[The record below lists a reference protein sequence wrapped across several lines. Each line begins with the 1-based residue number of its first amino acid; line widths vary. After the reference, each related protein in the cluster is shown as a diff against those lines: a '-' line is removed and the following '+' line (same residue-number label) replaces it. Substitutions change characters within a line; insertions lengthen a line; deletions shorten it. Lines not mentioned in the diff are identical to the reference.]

1 MEDSPVSMNIDLSE
15 TLKQGIA
22 RHQAGDLSAAKEAYD
37 RILKAAPGHAD
48 ALHLSGLIA
57 HQQGD
62 NEVATALISKAISM
76 DGNVALYHA
85 NLGRV
90 LKASGNDVAAI
101 DAFKLAIQIEPETA
115 ALHADLASAFL
126 GAGEADAAR
135 SRANLALE
143 LDPGSA
149 EANVNLGLALQE
161 LYGPA
166 HSDAV
171 SAFRRAISLS
181 PHIPGAFLGLGVA
194 LHEAGDRVGAKQ
206 AYTQAISLNPGFIEA
221 HCNLGNLARDELDFA
236 TAVLHYRSALE
247 LEPAQSVV
255 WGNLAVALQESGQLD
270 AALQAYD
277 KAIGIEPDN
286 PEIRRNRGMALLAK
300 GHFVEG
306 WRDYEFRWQ
315 TKRFRSIRRE
325 WPVHEWDG
333 GDLTGKRIL
342 VHAEQGLGDTLMFCR
357 YLPMLQK
364 LGAQVV
370 FECADILHPII
381 ATLQKDLKIITPG
394 TAVSNVDCHAA
405 LLSLPGLMGTTVESI
420 PADVPYLHAPAW
432 RMEKWQRI
440 VKSWPKGLKIGIAW
454 RGSPDHARDEI
465 RSPGLQPFMKLTED
479 AGVTLVSLQKQGGA
493 EELATIEGAGKIIDP
508 TSQIHD
514 FADTAVLMANL
525 DAVVS
530 CDSAPLHLAGAL
542 GIPTSAV
549 LPHVSEWR
557 WGQGGETTPWYPEMA
572 LVRQRTPGNW
582 ASVFSEITAELKR

>member
-1 MEDSPVSMNIDLSE
+1 MNIDLSE

-22 RHQAGDLSAAKEAYD
+22 RHQAGDLSAAKKAYD
-37 RILKAAPGHAD
+37 RILEAAPGHAD

-62 NEVATALISKAISM
+62 NEVASALIGKAISM
-76 DGNVALYHA
+76 DGNIALYHA

-101 DAFKLAIQIEPETA
+101 GAFKQAIQIEPDTA
-115 ALHADLASAFL
+115 ALHADLASALL

-143 LDPGSA
+143 LDPESA

-181 PHIPGAFLGLGVA
+181 PDIPGAYLGLGVA
-194 LHEAGDRVGAKQ
+194 LHEDGDRIGAKQ
-206 AYTQAISLNPGFIEA
+206 AYTQAISLNPGFVEA

-236 TAVLHYRSALE
+236 TAVLHYRTALE
-247 LEPAQSVV
+247 VDSGQSTV
-255 WGNLAVALQESGQLD
+255 WGNLAVALQETGQLD

-277 KAIGIEPDN
+277 KAIGIAPDH
-286 PEIRRNRGMALLAK
+286 PEVRRNRGMALLAK

-315 TKRFRSIRRE
+315 TKRFRNIRRE
-325 WPVHEWDG
+325 WPVPEWDG

-357 YLPMLQK
+357 FLPMLQK

-381 ATLQKDLKIITPG
+381 ATLQMDLKIITPG
-394 TAVSNVDCHAA
+394 TDAPHVDCHAA
-405 LLSLPGLMGTTVESI
+405 LLSLPGLMGTTIKSI
-420 PADVPYLHAPAW
+420 PADVPYLHPPAW
-432 RMEKWQRI
+432 RMEKWQGIART
-440 VKSWPKGLKIGIAW
+440 WPNGLKIGIAW
-454 RGSPDHARDEI
+454 RGSPEHARDDL
-465 RSPGLQPFMKLTED
+465 RSPGLKPFMKLTED
-479 AGVTLVSLQKQGGA
+479 TRVTLISLQKQGGV
-493 EELATIEGAGKIIDP
+493 EELATIVGANEIMDP
-508 TSQIHD
+508 TSQIDD
-514 FADTAVLMANL
+514 FADTAALMVNL

-530 CDSAPLHLAGAL
+530 CDSAPLHLAGAMR
-542 GIPTSAV
+542 IPAFAV
-549 LPHVSEWR
+549 LPHVAEWR
-557 WGQGGETTPWYPEMA
+557 WGQTGDTTPWYPGMS

-582 ASVFSEITAELKR
+582 EGIFSEITDKLKQ